1 MAERTLVHESI
12 TDLRESLA
20 GTVIAPDDA
29 EYDAARRCFNALV
42 DRRPAVIARCT
53 GPGDVATAFD
63 FARSHELEIAVRGGA
78 ATTPP
83 GTACSTAGS

>member
-1 MAERTLVHESI
+1 MAERTLVHESLS
-12 TDLRESLA
+12 DLRKSLS
-20 GTVIAPDDA
+20 GTVVAPEDA

-42 DRRPAVIARCT
+42 DRRPAAIVRCT
-53 GPGDVATAFD
+53 GPSDVASAFD